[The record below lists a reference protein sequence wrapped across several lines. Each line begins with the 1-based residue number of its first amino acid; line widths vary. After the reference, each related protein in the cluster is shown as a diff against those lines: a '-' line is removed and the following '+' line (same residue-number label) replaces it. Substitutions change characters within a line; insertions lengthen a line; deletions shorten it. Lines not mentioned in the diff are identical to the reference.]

1 MQENPTLLGD
11 TIGAEYQGEEI
22 TIWNSITVKEHH
34 NVNATQIET
43 HHRVLEGDG
52 STGESPE
59 YITPEIESQLRSLD
73 IYPYAEVV
81 DPRDDEV
88 TIL

>member
-1 MQENPTLLGD
+1 MQENPTFLGD

-22 TIWNSITVKEHH
+22 TIWNSITVQEHH
-34 NVNATQIET
+34 NVHANQIET

-59 YITPEIESQLRSLD
+59 YITPEMAEQLNALD
-73 IYPYAEVV
+73 IYPNAEVV
-81 DPRDDEV
+81 DPRSDEV
-88 TIL
+88 TVL